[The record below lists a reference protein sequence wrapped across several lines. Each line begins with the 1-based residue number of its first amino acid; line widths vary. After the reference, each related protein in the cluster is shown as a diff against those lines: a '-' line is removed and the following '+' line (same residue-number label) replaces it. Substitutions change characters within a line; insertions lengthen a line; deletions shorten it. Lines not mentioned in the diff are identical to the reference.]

1 MDLKILDHITITCY
15 TKLPDNLCV
24 KLKTQNLARISMSF
38 SKYEPETQNS
48 ELRTQNS
55 KLIWACPSEYSGR
68 AIRSCTAEIRQHA
81 AAIPHASLLEAA
93 AGCISCTVYTKLET
107 QNSELE
113 TQNSKLKT
121 SLVPHV
127 YLMKNEGGGRPE
139 TRNHARTSCLPHEE

>member
-1 MDLKILDHITITCY
+1 MQIGSFYIFIWY
-15 TKLPDNLCV
+15 
-24 KLKTQNLARISMSF
+24 KTQN
-38 SKYEPETQNS
+38 T
-48 ELRTQNS
+48 
-55 KLIWACPSEYSGR
+55 KLIWVCPSEYSGR

-121 SLVPHV
+121 SLVPHEAGPKLETTLVPHV
-127 YLMKNEGGGRPE
+127 YLMKNEEGGMPE
-139 TRNHARTSCLPHEE
+139 TAPLTFFSIKTSTYNL